1 MGGSGS
7 RLAWMVH
14 GSNFSHVVEAGTLG
28 VIVSIVPAQQLPTLR
43 PICPLSKPPLQSE
56 KLL

>member
-7 RLAWMVH
+7 RLAWLVR
-14 GSNFSHVVEAGTLG
+14 GGNFGHVVEAGTPG
-28 VIVSIVPAQQLPTLR
+28 VIVSIVPAQQSPTLR
-43 PICPLSKPPLQSE
+43 PICLLSKLPLQSE